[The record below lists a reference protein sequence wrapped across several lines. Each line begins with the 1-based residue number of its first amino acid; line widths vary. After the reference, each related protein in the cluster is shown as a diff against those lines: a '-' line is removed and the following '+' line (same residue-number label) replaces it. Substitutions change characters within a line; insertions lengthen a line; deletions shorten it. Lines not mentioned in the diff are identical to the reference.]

1 VLVFSV
7 LRPLLRGLLGS
18 PRPVQQMQALPM
30 QSAAA
35 LPAAMAAGDNAGT
48 PALDYDGQIA
58 AARQLVTQDPGRVA
72 QVVKTWVGD
81 DE

>member
-7 LRPLLRGLLGS
+7 LRPLLRGLLGP
-18 PRPVQQMQALPM
+18 PRPVQQIQAMPMQA
-30 QSAAA
+30 AAA
-35 LPAAMAAGDNAGT
+35 LPAAVAVDPSA
-48 PALDYDGQIA
+48 PVPLDYDGQIA

>member
-1 VLVFSV
+1 
-7 LRPLLRGLLGS
+7 LRPLLRGLLGN
-18 PRPVQQMQALPM
+18 PRPMQQLQAVPM
-30 QSAAA
+30 QAAA
-35 LPAAMAAGDNAGT
+35 LPAAMAVSENGT
-48 PALDYDGQIA
+48 PVLDYDGQIA